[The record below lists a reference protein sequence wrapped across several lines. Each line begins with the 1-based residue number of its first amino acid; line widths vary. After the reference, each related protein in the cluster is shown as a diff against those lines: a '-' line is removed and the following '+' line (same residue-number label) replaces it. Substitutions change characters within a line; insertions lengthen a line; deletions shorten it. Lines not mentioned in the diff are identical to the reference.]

1 MKEREIIAEV
11 IFKNHNNED
20 DVIFHSANAY
30 ELKDIITYPYGSD
43 TTLLQGNKIII
54 DEVEYLV
61 EEITI
66 DIFKPESKI
75 LENNLQV
82 MVYLSKIE
90 S

>member
-1 MKEREIIAEV
+1 MKEKEIITKV
-11 IFKNHNNED
+11 IFINHNNED
-20 DVIFHSANAY
+20 DVIFYSANAY
-30 ELKDIITYPYGSD
+30 ELKDNINYPYGSD

-61 EEITI
+61 EEITV

-82 MVYLSKIE
+82 IVYLNKIE

>member
-1 MKEREIIAEV
+1 MNENEIIGKI
-11 IFKNHNNED
+11 IFINHKNED

-30 ELKDIITYPYGSD
+30 ELKDAIIYPYGSD
-43 TTLLQGNKIII
+43 TTILQGNKIII

-66 DIFKPESKI
+66 DILKPEGKI

-82 MVYLSKIE
+82 IVYLSKIE
-90 S
+90 